1 MFLAHMSVRLLFLVP
16 QYSKCYTNYS
26 FQDALRFFAE
36 DALPLNKFGGLLK
49 RDDQAKLEQPAC
61 VHAHMDLLKLALKLT
76 PFGDAQLLQSVLEVG
91 LEARK
96 LDVAASP
103 YDASAYGV
111 GVVPIDT
118 PEGRNKYRED
128 QMKLMKRVEP
138 VRKSLLGAYS
148 NLLRIAFDDSIL
160 ELGKTRL
167 PTQQEQ
173 AA

>member
-1 MFLAHMSVRLLFLVP
+1 MLSLP
-16 QYSKCYTNYS
+16 
-26 FQDALRFFAE
+26 DALRFFAE
-36 DALPLNKFGGLLK
+36 DALPLNKFGGPLS
-49 RDDQAKLEQPAC
+49 RDDQIRLEQPAC

-76 PFGDAQLLQSVLEVG
+76 PFGDPQLLQSALEVA

-118 PEGRNKYRED
+118 PEGRSQYREE
-128 QMKLMKRVEP
+128 QLKLMKRVEP

-148 NLLRIAFDDSIL
+148 NLLKIAFDKSIL
-160 ELGKTRL
+160 DVGKTRL
-167 PTQQEQ
+167 HSN
-173 AA
+173 AFS